1 MLYIFM
7 DMGNKEKLVEQ
18 YDSNYKETVDKIL
31 QFYPPFFDNPVYDDD
46 VKAEVLLI
54 GDHQARHNDLITWRK
69 DVQFALKELSEAKL
83 WTKEYSNFEDILDEI
98 KDVLPIG
105 TKYIGD
111 LARYDMAI
119 RLASRNLAKLA
130 PNDVY
135 LHNGTLEGAKIWE
148 GNDVVKKYGKIV
160 KSSIFDDG
168 LSKLLAYH
176 IEVFLCVMHSS
187 GIKSLADLENRN
199 LDLDPI
205 FKPED
210 FGNGKKKKNHFR
222 RNLLAHYIFELGM
235 GNDEAKRKSNF
246 WK

>member
-1 MLYIFM
+1 M

-18 YDSNYKETVDKIL
+18 YVSNYKETVDKIL

-54 GDHQARHNDLITWRK
+54 GDHQARHNDLTTWRDK
-69 DVQFALKELSEAKL
+69 VQEALKELSVAKL
-83 WTKEYSNFEDILDEI
+83 WTKEYSNFEDILKKIE
-98 KDVLPIG
+98 KVLPIG

-119 RLASRNLAKLA
+119 RLASKNLDKLA

-135 LHNGTLEGAKIWE
+135 LHNGTLAGAKIWF
-148 GNDVVKKYGKIV
+148 NDNELKNCEIKP
-160 KSSIFDDG
+160 SEFDGG
-168 LSKLLAYH
+168 LSKLPAYH
-176 IEVFLCVMHSS
+176 IEVFLRVMHSS